1 MQVNLVSPVTTP
13 RCHQISQHSEAP
25 MAKPC
30 WLSLPLPLLPPCPHP
45 LPGPWSSSSLPAAGA
60 ASSCQGAARRP
71 APSGSGISCL
81 PKSSS
86 VQVWYFHGHKEEL

>member
-1 MQVNLVSPVTTP
+1 MQGELVSPVITP

-30 WLSLPLPLLPPCPHP
+30 WLSLPLPLPPPCPHLLSGPCPFSLQLADP
-45 LPGPWSSSSLPAAGA
+45 L
-60 ASSCQGAARRP
+60 
-71 APSGSGISCL
+71 GSGISCL

-86 VQVWYFHGHKEEL
+86 VQVRYFHGHKGEL